1 MNQIHLI
8 VDLSLISDG
17 TVSHRTGL
25 PLWITVLVKPV
36 LKLALGHWPTE
47 QTCLS
52 IPFFWYRDIEVI
64 MSNHTSRLL
73 EDAQSRMAD
82 IYERLEVADDSRH
95 RLGQP
100 KRIHQASLSVR
111 MDDGSLRVFPAW
123 RVQYDD
129 TRGPTKGGIRFHP
142 NVTEDEV
149 ATLSLWM
156 TLKCA
161 AVDLPFGGAKGGVC
175 VDPKTLSRL
184 ELERLSRG
192 YIRAF
197 HDVIGPDR
205 DIPAPDVNTNAIV
218 MGWMVDE
225 YAQIARQHVPGV
237 ITGKPLGLGGSIGR
251 EEATGAGA
259 LLVMDLWAK
268 RQNKEPHELSVA
280 IQGFGNAGQNFARL
294 AHHAGYKIVALS
306 DSQGAIYSEEG
317 LDPEPILRHK
327 NRTRELKG
335 KVYCDDSVCDAAE
348 TQTLSGDELLQLDVD
363 VLVLAALENQI
374 TDANADQIR
383 ARTIVEIANGPISTG
398 GDRILQDR
406 DITVIPDIVA
416 NAGGVIVSHLEWVQ
430 NRMGD
435 YWSGDT
441 VEKQLHQR
449 LEREAN
455 ACFDLAGEKSVPL
468 RTAAYLQGVRR
479 IADAMSQQGTQGY
492 FSDANG

>member
-1 MNQIHLI
+1 
-8 VDLSLISDG
+8 
-17 TVSHRTGL
+17 
-25 PLWITVLVKPV
+25 
-36 LKLALGHWPTE
+36 
-47 QTCLS
+47 
-52 IPFFWYRDIEVI
+52 
-64 MSNHTSRLL
+64 MSSNTHHLL

-82 IYERLEVADDSRH
+82 IYEWLEVADDSRH

-142 NVTEDEV
+142 DVTEDEV
-149 ATLSLWM
+149 ATLSFWM

-161 AVDLPFGGAKGGVC
+161 AVDLPFGGAKGGIC

-184 ELERLSRG
+184 ELERLSRS

-197 HDVIGPDR
+197 HDVIGPER
-205 DIPAPDVNTNAIV
+205 DIPAPDVNTNAII

-225 YAQIARQHVPGV
+225 YAQIERRHVPGV

-259 LLVMDLWAK
+259 LQVLDLWVK
-268 RQNKEPHELSVA
+268 RQHQKPEDLTVA
-280 IQGFGNAGQNFARL
+280 VQGFGNAGQHFARL
-294 AHHAGYKIVALS
+294 AHDVGYNIVALS
-306 DSQGAIYSEEG
+306 DSQGGIYSDEG
-317 LDPEPILRHK
+317 LDPSPILRHK

-335 KVYCDDSVCDAAE
+335 MVYCDDSVCDLAD
-348 TQTLSGDELLQLDVD
+348 TQSLSGDELLELDVD

-374 TDANADQIR
+374 TDANADRVR
-383 ARTIVEIANGPISTG
+383 ARMIVEIANGPVSSD
-398 GDRILQDR
+398 GDRVLKDR
-406 DITVIPDIVA
+406 NIPVIPDIIA

-435 YWSGDT
+435 YWSGEA
-441 VEKQLHQR
+441 VEKQLRQR

-455 ACFDLAGEKSVPL
+455 ACFNLAEEKAIPL
-468 RTAAYLQGVRR
+468 RTAAYIQGVGR
-479 IADAMSQQGTQGY
+479 IVDAMAQQGTQGY
-492 FSDANG
+492 FNDQLG

>member
-1 MNQIHLI
+1 
-8 VDLSLISDG
+8 
-17 TVSHRTGL
+17 
-25 PLWITVLVKPV
+25 
-36 LKLALGHWPTE
+36 
-47 QTCLS
+47 
-52 IPFFWYRDIEVI
+52 
-64 MSNHTSRLL
+64 MSKNTKSLL
-73 EDAQSRMAD
+73 EDAQSRMTD

-142 NVTEDEV
+142 NVSEDEV

-161 AVDLPFGGAKGGVC
+161 AVDLPFGGAKGGIR

-197 HDVIGPDR
+197 HDVIGLDR
-205 DIPAPDVNTNAIV
+205 DIPAPDVNTNAII

-225 YAQIARQHVPGV
+225 YAQIVRRHVPGI

-251 EEATGAGA
+251 EQATGAGA
-259 LLVMDLWAK
+259 LQVLDLWAK
-268 RQNKEPHELSVA
+268 RQKKEPHELSVA
-280 IQGFGNAGQNFARL
+280 IQGFGNTGQNFARL
-294 AHHAGYKIVALS
+294 AHDAGYKIVALS
-306 DSQGAIYSEEG
+306 DSQGAIYNEDG

-335 KVYCDDSVCDAAE
+335 MVYCSDSVCDAADTE
-348 TQTLSGDELLQLDVD
+348 AQTMSGDELLQLDVD

-383 ARTIVEIANGPISTG
+383 AKTIVEIANGPISTG
-398 GDRILQDR
+398 GDQILQDR
-406 DITVIPDIVA
+406 DITVIPDIIA

-441 VEKQLHQR
+441 VAKQLRQR
-449 LEREAN
+449 LERQAN
-455 ACFDLAGEKSVPL
+455 AFFDLADEKAVPL

-479 IADAMSQQGTQGY
+479 IADAMAQQGTHGY
-492 FSDANG
+492 FSDTDG

>member
-1 MNQIHLI
+1 
-8 VDLSLISDG
+8 
-17 TVSHRTGL
+17 
-25 PLWITVLVKPV
+25 
-36 LKLALGHWPTE
+36 
-47 QTCLS
+47 
-52 IPFFWYRDIEVI
+52 
-64 MSNHTSRLL
+64 MSNITSLL

-100 KRIHQASLSVR
+100 KRIHQASVPVR
-111 MDDGSLRVFPAW
+111 MDDGSLRVFAAW

-142 NVTEDEV
+142 DVSEDEV
-149 ATLSLWM
+149 ATLSFWM

-161 AVDLPFGGAKGGVC
+161 AVGLPFGGAKGGIC
-175 VDPKTLSRL
+175 VDPKILSRL

-205 DIPAPDVNTNAIV
+205 DIPAPDVNTNAII

-225 YAQIARQHVPGV
+225 YAQIERRHVPGV

-251 EEATGAGA
+251 EAATGAGA
-259 LLVMDLWAK
+259 LQVLNLWTQ
-268 RQNKEPHELSVA
+268 RQDKKPQELKVA

-294 AHHAGYKIVALS
+294 AHAAGYKIVALS
-306 DSQGAIYSEEG
+306 DSKGAIYSEDG

-335 KVYCDDSVCDAAE
+335 MVYCDDSVCDAAE
-348 TQTLSGDELLQLDVD
+348 TQTLSGDELLQLDAD
-363 VLVLAALENQI
+363 ILVLAALENQI

-398 GDRILQDR
+398 GDRVLQDQ
-406 DITVIPDIVA
+406 DIMVIPDIIA
-416 NAGGVIVSHLEWVQ
+416 NAGGVTVSHLEWVQ

-435 YWSGDT
+435 YWSGGT
-441 VEKQLHQR
+441 VEKQLRQR

-455 ACFDLAGEKSVPL
+455 ACFDLADEKAVPL
-468 RTAAYLQGVRR
+468 RTAAYLQGVQR

-492 FSDANG
+492 FNDRV

>member
-1 MNQIHLI
+1 
-8 VDLSLISDG
+8 
-17 TVSHRTGL
+17 
-25 PLWITVLVKPV
+25 
-36 LKLALGHWPTE
+36 
-47 QTCLS
+47 
-52 IPFFWYRDIEVI
+52 
-64 MSNHTSRLL
+64 MSKNTKSLL
-73 EDAQSRMAD
+73 EDAQSRMTD

-142 NVTEDEV
+142 NVSEDEV

-161 AVDLPFGGAKGGVC
+161 AVDLPFGGAKGGIR

-197 HDVIGPDR
+197 HDVIGLDR
-205 DIPAPDVNTNAIV
+205 DIPAPDVNTNAII

-225 YAQIARQHVPGV
+225 YAQIVRRHVPGI

-251 EEATGAGA
+251 EQATGAGA
-259 LLVMDLWAK
+259 LQVLDLWAK
-268 RQNKEPHELSVA
+268 RQKKEPHELSVA
-280 IQGFGNAGQNFARL
+280 IQGFGNTGQNFARL
-294 AHHAGYKIVALS
+294 AHYAGYKIVALS
-306 DSQGAIYSEEG
+306 DSQGAIYNEDG

-335 KVYCDDSVCDAAE
+335 MVYCSDSVCDAADTE
-348 TQTLSGDELLQLDVD
+348 AQTMSGDELLQLDVD

-383 ARTIVEIANGPISTG
+383 AKTIVEIANGPISTG
-398 GDRILQDR
+398 GDQILQDR
-406 DITVIPDIVA
+406 DITVIPDIIA

-441 VEKQLHQR
+441 VAKQLRQR
-449 LEREAN
+449 LERQAN
-455 ACFDLAGEKSVPL
+455 AFFDLADEKAVPL

-479 IADAMSQQGTQGY
+479 IADAMAQQGTHGY
-492 FSDANG
+492 FSDTDG